1 MLILTYFLLNIISL
15 FIVARQSIR
24 FAFVADFNIPLEKI
38 SRKLLSSTQPLEV
51 RSKHFR
57 TTHTSFLKDISF
69 HASSSFH
76 TNTAPATPA
85 MTPTYPIFLTTAP
98 PVLCTTTVVDDDVLE
113 RVLILGLGL
122 GLVVPAKLTLS
133 PEAPETLLA
142 IGIGMRGVATEAD
155 EGKRVSCDEVA
166 PLSTVNG

>member
-1 MLILTYFLLNIISL
+1 MLILTYILLNTISS
-15 FIVARQSIR
+15 FIVTRQGIC
-24 FAFVADFNIPLEKI
+24 FAFVTDFNIPPEKVF
-38 SRKLLSSTQPLEV
+38 RRLLSDTQPLAV
-51 RSKHFR
+51 RFKPFR
-57 TTHTSFLKDISF
+57 TTHTSFPKDISF

-98 PVLCTTTVVDDDVLE
+98 PVLCTTTVDDDDVLE
-113 RVLILGLGL
+113 RMLVLGLRL
-122 GLVVPAKLTLS
+122 VLVVPAKLTLS
-133 PEAPETLLA
+133 PEAPETLLT

-155 EGKRVSCDEVA
+155 EGNRVSCDEVA